1 MDLNKIKILQ
11 TIAYNNSTAMTK
23 CIRSIEHQCT
33 LLTCVYYKIYCEF
46 HCTFKNVKLFKK
58 YIFILFLIKTN

>member
-46 HCTFKNVKLFKK
+46 HCTFKNVELLRNTFLFC
-58 YIFILFLIKTN
+58 F